1 MEKTG
6 REGAANRFDKMD
18 HLVEFFG
25 NEHALGEIVRGMS
38 EDQMEDSY
46 EFITRM
52 WSLQRVDEA
61 SEEWN

>member
-1 MEKTG
+1 MT
-6 REGAANRFDKMD
+6 ANRFEKME
-18 HLVEFFG
+18 HLAGFFG
-25 NEHALGEIVRGMS
+25 HENALGEIVRGMS